1 MKKNDSNALDYGSF
15 EDPKGNKVLSA
26 TELRNIKDKEILELR
41 LEVKELKK
49 QIPLGRKKTM
59 LTTMARIILLNQILQ
74 RKFLRAQ
81 CNPRLLQFMFSIQ
94 MHFPYL
100 ILNPQKLKR

>member
-41 LEVKELKK
+41 LEVKELNT
-49 QIPLGRKKTM
+49 L
-59 LTTMARIILLNQILQ
+59 
-74 RKFLRAQ
+74 
-81 CNPRLLQFMFSIQ
+81 
-94 MHFPYL
+94 FPFGSSKE
-100 ILNPQKLKR
+100 P